1 MAPQNVDD
9 VVVMEACQHRAPHVR
24 GSGREIPCRGLM
36 AGSQTLKEAIS
47 WLTRAVRHP
56 LRSHN
61 TDGTRWGT
69 MNYWTW
75 NDGYVNRSRS
85 E

>member
-9 VVVMEACQHRAPHVR
+9 VVARCCHASITPHVR
-24 GSGREIPCRGLM
+24 GSGREIQCRGLM

-47 WLTRAVRHP
+47 WLTRAVRHS
-56 LRSHN
+56 LQSHN

-75 NDGYVNRSRS
+75 NDGYVNRGRS